1 MAELSALELL
11 LGATPVSEITEL
23 VPINRLGTKFK
34 IKALTGDDIAKV
46 REQATYPEGS
56 GANRKLIV
64 KEDEVGPLLI
74 AKATVEPNFSDASLL
89 KAYNATDAANCI
101 QKALLA
107 GEVAL
112 LQKSILELAG
122 FGNVAEIEEVKN

>member
-11 LGATPVSEITEL
+11 LGATPVSEITEQ
-23 VPINRLGTKFK
+23 VPIKRLGTEFK

-46 REQATYPEGS
+46 REQATYPEGT
-56 GANRKLIV
+56 GANRKLVV

-74 AKATVEPNFSDASLL
+74 AKATVEPNFGDASLL
-89 KAYNATDAANCI
+89 KVYNATDAANCI